1 MHVSAQNFQS
11 EHVDSAKKIVFRKFS
26 SLCFFSPMF
35 YSKERVISLLCSLIQ
50 TLLQIMSMFQG
61 RTGGLTDSLIWLAA
75 HTCSVVKTS
84 IFWQLQGVTFQMIR
98 FFFMVTILVNAVAVK
113 CTLYLQGLIGT

>member
-1 MHVSAQNFQS
+1 MFLRKIFNQSMLIAQ
-11 EHVDSAKKIVFRKFS
+11 KTIVFRKFS
-26 SLCFFSPMF
+26 LFVFFVPMF

-84 IFWQLQGVTFQMIR
+84 IFWQLQGVTFQMISI
-98 FFFMVTILVNAVAVK
+98 FFMVTVFVNAVAVK